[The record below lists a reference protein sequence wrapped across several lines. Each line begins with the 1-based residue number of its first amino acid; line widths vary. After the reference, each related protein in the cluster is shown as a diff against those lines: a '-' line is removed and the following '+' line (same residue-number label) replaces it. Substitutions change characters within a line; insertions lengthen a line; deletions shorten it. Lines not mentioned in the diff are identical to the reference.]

1 MAVAGAQRKQVLK
14 VLMISLLL
22 DLVMTEHSFH
32 CISFTFILPLFPS
45 LLSFYRA
52 QDPSPDSLLNRIF
65 HYLNAYKNA
74 FARPIDSRYDIVLL
88 GGALGSLFSLLQ
100 AFAAPVI
107 GHLSDKHGRRRA
119 LLTAMVGNILSV
131 ALWVSATDF
140 RTFLASRIVGGLSE
154 ANVQLANAIVADVT
168 DEARRGASMALVGAC
183 FSIAFTFGPMLGAGL
198 STVDVVAANP
208 FMAAAAVSLALIF
221 LETVYLWACLPET
234 HPQFTSLEQE
244 SEPRADEK
252 KAAEPPKKPQP
263 GTGSNGQVTHT
274 NNPALLNAVHFLF
287 LLPFSGLEFSLPFIT
302 TTIYAGTTSASP
314 AALNGRLLSMM
325 GLIASLLQ
333 GTVVRRLPPLL
344 TMRAGIV
351 ACALSFFCL
360 ARVDSV
366 TGLYA
371 AGALLAVT
379 TATVV
384 TSLNSLG
391 SFEARE
397 ANRGAVMG
405 RLRGWGQAGRA
416 AGPVLFCTLFWWAGR
431 EAAFTIGGIAMS
443 VVALLVFSLLKSPRC
458 ACEGRMM
465 ILYKIGI
472 FYPQIVLT
480 CFGGGI
486 ILWGLQVNVYG
497 E

>member
-22 DLVMTEHSFH
+22 DL
-32 CISFTFILPLFPS
+32 ISFTFILPLFPS

-100 AFAAPVI
+100 AFAA
-107 GHLSDKHGRRRA
+107 R
-119 LLTAMVGNILSV
+119 V

-443 VVALLVFSLLKSPRC
+443 VVALLVFSLLKSP
-458 ACEGRMM
+458 AVHAKAE
-465 ILYKIGI
+465 
-472 FYPQIVLT
+472 
-480 CFGGGI
+480 
-486 ILWGLQVNVYG
+486 
-497 E
+497 